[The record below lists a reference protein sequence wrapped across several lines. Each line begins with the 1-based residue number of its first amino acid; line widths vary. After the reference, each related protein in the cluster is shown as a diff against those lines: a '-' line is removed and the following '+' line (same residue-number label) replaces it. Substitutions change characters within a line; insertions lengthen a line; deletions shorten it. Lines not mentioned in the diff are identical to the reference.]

1 MIQMYDPKREY
12 KNHKQEI
19 DNAIHKVLDH
29 GIFINGPEVLEL
41 EETLNKFVNVKH
53 SITISDGT
61 TALQIALLALDI
73 KPNDEVITVAHTW
86 ISTAEVISIINAVP
100 VFIDI
105 EPETFNMDPTKI
117 VNAITDKTKAIIV
130 VNLYGHIANIDEINS
145 IAKKFNLPVIED
157 GAQSFGALYKGKRS
171 CSLTTIGTTSFF
183 PSKPLGCYGDGG
195 ACFTNNDDLA
205 YKIRAI
211 KSHGGV
217 KRFNH
222 EFIGLNGRIDTLH
235 ASVLNAK
242 FNYFEN
248 ETIINRNKCANYYSE
263 KLKDIQQFTLPIVK
277 NDCLSVWAQYSI
289 LTQNKELRDN
299 VVNYMKDNGVNLA
312 IFYPSPLH
320 KQKCFE
326 NKSVSHDL
334 SITEKVSDTVF
345 NLPCYGEI
353 TLTEQDI
360 IIDLLHKYNF

>member
-130 VNLYGHIANIDEINS
+130 VHVYGNPDEN
-145 IAKKFNLPVIED
+145 
-157 GAQSFGALYKGKRS
+157 
-171 CSLTTIGTTSFF
+171 
-183 PSKPLGCYGDGG
+183 
-195 ACFTNNDDLA
+195 
-205 YKIRAI
+205 AI
-211 KSHGGV
+211 V
-217 KRFNH
+217 
-222 EFIGLNGRIDTLH
+222 
-235 ASVLNAK
+235 
-242 FNYFEN
+242 Y
-248 ETIINRNKCANYYSE
+248 
-263 KLKDIQQFTLPIVK
+263 
-277 NDCLSVWAQYSI
+277 
-289 LTQNKELRDN
+289 
-299 VVNYMKDNGVNLA
+299 
-312 IFYPSPLH
+312 
-320 KQKCFE
+320 
-326 NKSVSHDL
+326 
-334 SITEKVSDTVF
+334 
-345 NLPCYGEI
+345 
-353 TLTEQDI
+353 
-360 IIDLLHKYNF
+360 